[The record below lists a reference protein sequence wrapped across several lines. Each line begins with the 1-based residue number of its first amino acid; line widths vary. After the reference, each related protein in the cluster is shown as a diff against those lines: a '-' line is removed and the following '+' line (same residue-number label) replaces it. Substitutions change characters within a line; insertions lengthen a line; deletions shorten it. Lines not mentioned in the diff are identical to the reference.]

1 MIDQVHDESADRRQA
16 KDELLIAA
24 LAAGSSYEEAGAV
37 AGVSARTVS
46 RRMSDVGFARRVA
59 DRRGEQ
65 VVAIAGRISSLT
77 SEAVDA
83 VRECLSDPSAR
94 TRLAAARLLLDWAWK
109 FRRGE
114 DLALAVAEIRQHLGL
129 GDGDDN

>member
-1 MIDQVHDESADRRQA
+1 MENISNREFDDRRSAQ
-16 KDELLIAA
+16 DELLVAA
-24 LAAGSSYEEAGAV
+24 LAAGQSYAEAGDL
-37 AGVSARTVS
+37 AGISSRTVA
-46 RRMSDVGFARRVA
+46 RRMSEVAFARRVA

-77 SEAVDA
+77 FEAIEA
-83 VRECLSDPSAR
+83 VRECLADSDAR
-94 TRLAAARLLLDWAWK
+94 TRLAAARLLLDWALK